1 VREPI
6 AESWRRSF
14 LAGVDP
20 VQWLAPV
27 EADPAE
33 TRERWREHPLGSL
46 APLLMEQVR
55 AIASDSRHLVVV
67 SDENGLLLSVEG
79 VDSLKERA
87 ADEMNFLEGAR
98 WAEAAAGTNAIGTAL
113 AADRAV
119 QVFASEHFNE
129 GVHGWW
135 CSAAPVHDPT
145 SGRILGVVDLTGPIE
160 SFNPLSLVS
169 AFTAATTLERHL
181 GAARSEQDARLRRRY
196 GALATRSTDL
206 LVGGDGRLILG
217 SRGSWRPGP
226 IALPDAEGEVL
237 LLDGSAAVAEPLG
250 QGEVYLV
257 RRRDHR
263 VRGVATKDALVRA
276 EERARELAEEQAS
289 LRRVAT
295 LVARESSSARL
306 FAAVAEEVAHVVGVP
321 LVSIV
326 RYEADGTATEL
337 AGWSK
342 SGEPLPL
349 ERTLLLDGC
358 GIVASVR
365 RTGGPARVD
374 DDEDCANP
382 AADVLR
388 RAGIVSVVGSPIVDE
403 GRLWGAMVVLSTQ
416 LEPLPAGTEARLV
429 DFTELIAAAIA
440 IAESRAELT
449 ASRARIAAA
458 ADETR
463 RRIERDLHDGAQ
475 QQLVSLAL
483 TLRSAAMTVPAEL
496 GELRAQ
502 IAQVAEGLTRALE
515 ELHQMA
521 RGIHPAIVS
530 EGGIGPA
537 LEMLVRRSAVPVELD
552 VSSDR
557 RFPESV
563 EVAVYYVVSEALT
576 NAAKHAHAS
585 VVRVDVEADDATVR
599 LSIRDNGVGGAD
611 PGHGSGLV
619 GLRDRVGAI
628 GGTIEIASPVG
639 TGTALLVTLPYL
651 AHPAPAGARP

>member
-1 VREPI
+1 
-6 AESWRRSF
+6 
-14 LAGVDP
+14 
-20 VQWLAPV
+20 
-27 EADPAE
+27 
-33 TRERWREHPLGSL
+33 
-46 APLLMEQVR
+46 
-55 AIASDSRHLVVV
+55 
-67 SDENGLLLSVEG
+67 
-79 VDSLKERA
+79 
-87 ADEMNFLEGAR
+87 
-98 WAEAAAGTNAIGTAL
+98 
-113 AADRAV
+113 
-119 QVFASEHFNE
+119 
-129 GVHGWW
+129 
-135 CSAAPVHDPT
+135 
-145 SGRILGVVDLTGPIE
+145 
-160 SFNPLSLVS
+160 
-169 AFTAATTLERHL
+169 
-181 GAARSEQDARLRRRY
+181 
-196 GALATRSTDL
+196 
-206 LVGGDGRLILG
+206 
-217 SRGSWRPGP
+217 
-226 IALPDAEGEVL
+226 
-237 LLDGSAAVAEPLG
+237 
-250 QGEVYLV
+250 
-257 RRRDHR
+257 

-326 RYEADGTATEL
+326 RYEADGTTTEL

-349 ERTLLLDGC
+349 DRTLLLDGC

-388 RAGIVSVVGSPIVDE
+388 RAGIVSAVGSPIVDE
-403 GRLWGAMVVLSTQ
+403 GRLWGAMVVFSTQ